1 MTGRR
6 FARLAPPLLFALL
19 AAVAATADAAQIS
32 VGDYRQRLLGLKGQ
46 LDAGDWVGARL
57 AARALLGDRVHVPS
71 TGAGGEEIAP
81 DASLLGPIARATN
94 LLTARGPGGANSR
107 RLAHLIAALSR
118 LNPSGDSPGGTQAAG
133 SRDDAQARLERL
145 RAKEKLAD
153 LPGGGALP
161 RPKPPEGALD
171 ALGEFFEPLSRALRT
186 LGRKILDWLE
196 RLFKAKK
203 PSAGSGAVSNLS
215 IAITLLIALGLAG
228 GVMLYVRR
236 PRAPS
241 DAGGALEA
249 PTPPA
254 ADDDPL
260 SREVAEWERYARQL
274 EQAGRTREA
283 VRAWYHA
290 VLVALY
296 RTGFVH
302 YRRGRTNW
310 EYVSSL
316 SPALDV
322 RPGFADL
329 TRRFEREWYGREA
342 SAPEALAAAAELA
355 ARLLGAVRELD
366 GSRA

>member
-6 FARLAPPLLFALL
+6 FARLALPLLFGLL
-19 AAVAATADAAQIS
+19 VAVSETAAATQIS
-32 VGDYRQRLLGLKGQ
+32 VGDYRQRLIGLKGQ
-46 LDAGDWVGARL
+46 LDAGDWVGAGL
-57 AARALLGDRVHVPS
+57 AARALLGFRVHVPS
-71 TGAGGEEIAP
+71 AVGRGEEIAP

-94 LLTARGPGGANSR
+94 LATARGPGGGNSR
-107 RLAHLIAALSR
+107 RLAHLIAALA
-118 LNPSGDSPGGTQAAG
+118 LPSSLGDAPGGTEAAG
-133 SRDDAQARLERL
+133 SRDEALARLERL
-145 RAKEKLAD
+145 RAREKLAD

-161 RPKPPEGALD
+161 RPKPPEGALA

-186 LGRKILDWLE
+186 LGRKILDWLN
-196 RLFKAKK
+196 RLFKAEKQ
-203 PSAGSGAVSNLS
+203 PVATGVVSNLS

-236 PRAPS
+236 RRAPTGS
-241 DAGGALEA
+241 GGAAE
-249 PTPPA
+249 PPRPPA

-310 EYVSSL
+310 EYVASL
-316 SPALDV
+316 SPSLEV

-329 TRRFEREWYGREA
+329 TRRFEREWYGRER

-355 ARLLGAVRELD
+355 SGLLGAVRDLG